1 LPKYPSIRRDLA
13 LLVDSTTTYAQLT
26 ESIVQTER
34 KLLHDVFLF
43 DVYEGDKLP
52 KGKKSYAIGL
62 TFQDPQK
69 TLNDKVVDKS
79 IDKIVHQLN
88 ERFGAKLR

>member
-1 LPKYPSIRRDLA
+1 MA
-13 LLVDSTTTYAQLT
+13 LLVDSSTNYAELT
-26 ESIVQTER
+26 ESIIQTER

-62 TFQDPQK
+62 TFQDSQK

-79 IDKIVHQLN
+79 IDKIVKELN